1 MIFKIIYQENPKE
14 PPLRE
19 KSKVLYVE
27 GADMITVRKQ
37 LRENT
42 PYLVEYIQVLDEA
55 HLAYEQQ
62 DPDFKLTEFSHWWP
76 LKSDQMK
83 FMFLPLGV

>member
-27 GADMITVRKQ
+27 GTDMITVSKQ

-42 PYLVEYIQVLDEA
+42 HYLV
-55 HLAYEQQ
+55 
-62 DPDFKLTEFSHWWP
+62 
-76 LKSDQMK
+76 
-83 FMFLPLGV
+83 